1 LFISK
6 SIFLYLHNAQNLT
19 LNFNIISNF
28 LQIRIQ
34 LLAIFDVEG
43 VLYDAEYLPIL
54 AETIHKEDEIW
65 EITKQGIQGV
75 INWEDGLRTRVEA
88 LKGLDYATCKKIADA
103 LPIMTGA
110 KEACRVLKSA
120 GWKLMA
126 ISGGF
131 TIMTDR
137 LQKELDLDYIFSNE
151 LIFKDGKLD
160 GVTLHVDSDKSKSA
174 KIKIT
179 EWNEK
184 KENIVCVVDGA
195 NDVKL
200 FNISGLGIAYRAQDI
215 VKDLATT
222 TLEEKD
228 LSKII
233 DIINK
238 HYHLNLETTTLA

>member
-1 LFISK
+1 M
-6 SIFLYLHNAQNLT
+6 
-19 LNFNIISNF
+19 
-28 LQIRIQ
+28 
-34 LLAIFDVEG
+34 LAIFDVEG
-43 VLYDAEYLPIL
+43 VLYDEEYLPIL
-54 AETIHKEDEIW
+54 AEKLNKESEIW
-65 EITKQGIQGV
+65 EITKQGIQGK
-75 INWEDGLRTRVEA
+75 INWEDGLRTRVAA
-88 LKGLDYATCKKIADA
+88 LKGIDEKTCQQVSDG

-110 KEACRVLKSA
+110 KEACRALKSA

-131 TIMTDR
+131 TLMMQR
-137 LQKELDLDYIFSNE
+137 LQKELDLDYVYCNE
-151 LIFKDGKLD
+151 LTFKEGKLD
-160 GVTLHVDSDKSKSA
+160 GVIINVDSDKSKSA
-174 KIKIT
+174 KIKIK
-179 EWNEK
+179 EWGEK

-200 FNISGLGIAYRAQDI
+200 FDICGLGIAYRAQDV

-238 HYHLNLETTTLA
+238 HYKLELKSTTPPHM